1 MAIKSLQATV
11 AAWQAGTGTGQ
22 QRYLDGVAG
31 SDIDVVGRAVAS
43 QNALLSN
50 FQQSVQSGLWA
61 RRLQAAGNQGWKNGV
76 ATKGGQNWS
85 NGIQAAGPKYQ
96 AKMQAVLQVEAGL
109 QQTIQQMP
117 SGTPAANDARMLAWA
132 NGMRQAKANGAFG

>member
-31 SDIDVVGRAVAS
+31 TDIDVVGRAVAS
-43 QNALLSN
+43 QNALLQG
-50 FQQSVQSGLWA
+50 FTASVQSGLWA
-61 RRLQAAGNQGWKNGV
+61 RRLQAVGTQGWKAAV
-76 ATKGGQNWS
+76 AAKGGQNWS
-85 NGIQAAGPKYQ
+85 NGIQAGATKYQ
-96 AKMQAVLQVEAGL
+96 NRMQAVLQVEAGL

>member
-11 AAWQAGTGTGQ
+11 AAWQAGTGTGL
-22 QRYLDGVAG
+22 QRYLDGVAS
-31 SDIDVVGRAVAS
+31 SDVDVVGRAIAALPQAA
-43 QNALLSN
+43 QNYQAAIA
-50 FQQSVQSGLWA
+50 SGLTA

-85 NGIQAAGPKYQ
+85 NGIANSGPKYQ

-109 QQTIQQMP
+109 QSQIQSMP
-117 SGTPAANDARMLAWA
+117 SGSPQANDARMLAWA

>member
-22 QRYLDGVAG
+22 QRYLDGVAS
-31 SDIDVVGRAVAS
+31 SDIDVVGRAIAS
-43 QNALLSN
+43 QNALVAN

-76 ATKGGQNWS
+76 STRGGQNWS

-109 QQTIQQMP
+109 QSTIQQMP